1 MLQKPRRECAT
12 YIYAIRNL
20 QIRRGGDEFDLFEH
34 NDFEA
39 ELVETGN
46 IDSFTELFPFL
57 RSRSRAPL
65 PLLAGSAALRWGR
78 AEVVDAERGDLVP
91 DAADRR
97 ELLSGGLSILFG
109 ERQSVEVLLFEA
121 GPLPRGI
128 DLQTV
133 NPLSWYTHGLN

>member
-1 MLQKPRRECAT
+1 MSSAVFTSSLVTDDMNAQFSTRQSET
-12 YIYAIRNL
+12 SNFGEI
-20 QIRRGGDEFDLFEH
+20 DEFNLFVTK
-34 NDFEA
+34 
-39 ELVETGN
+39 LVDN
-46 IDSFTELFPFL
+46 DSFTELFPFL
-57 RSRSRAPL
+57 RSRTRAPL
-65 PLLAGSAALRWGR
+65 PLLAGPAALRWGR